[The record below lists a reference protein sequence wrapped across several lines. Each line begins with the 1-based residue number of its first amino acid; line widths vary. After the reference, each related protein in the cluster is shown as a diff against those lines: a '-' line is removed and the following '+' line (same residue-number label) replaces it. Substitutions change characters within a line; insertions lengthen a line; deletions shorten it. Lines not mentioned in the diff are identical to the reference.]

1 MQRYF
6 SEVKKDNLFLLKDE
20 DLYHIKTVMRMNIND
35 EIEVVY
41 EQKVHIC
48 KLDKNY
54 NAIIEKVIED
64 NKIKKINYVLCVPI
78 LQEQKMSFILQ
89 KATELGVDLIIPIL
103 TARSMVKVKDK
114 ENKKIERWKR
124 ICKEASEQSKRVT
137 IPEVSEIKKITDLNL
152 DGLKIVC
159 STKEKDNTLKKVLK
173 NNLKCDK
180 IIMVVGPEGG
190 LTLDEE
196 NKLIDLGFIPTSLGD
211 NILRVETAPLYL
223 LSVLNYEMEWLLWIL
238 LLIIF

>member
-20 DLYHIKTVMRMNIND
+20 DLYHIKTVMRMNVND

-41 EQKVHIC
+41 EQKVYIC

-54 NAIIEKVIED
+54 NAIIEKVIEN
-64 NKIKKINYVLCVPI
+64 NKIKKMNYVLCVPI

-103 TARSMVKVKDK
+103 TSRSMVKVKDK

-137 IPEVSEIKKITDLNL
+137 IPLVSEVKKITDLDL

-159 STKEKDNTLKKVLK
+159 STKEKDNTLKKILK

-196 NKLIDLGFIPTSLGD
+196 NQLIDLGFIPTSLGD

-223 LSVLNYEMEWLLWIL
+223 LSVLNYEME
-238 LLIIF
+238 

>member
-41 EQKVHIC
+41 EQKVYIC

-196 NKLIDLGFIPTSLGD
+196 NKLINLGFIPTSLGD

-223 LSVLNYEMEWLLWIL
+223 LSVLNYEME
-238 LLIIF
+238 

>member
-41 EQKVHIC
+41 EQKVYIC

-137 IPEVSEIKKITDLNL
+137 IPEVSEIKKITDLDL

-190 LTLDEE
+190 LTLEE
-196 NKLIDLGFIPTSLGD
+196 EQKLVELGFIPTSLGD
-211 NILRVETAPLYL
+211 NVLRVETTPIYL
-223 LSVLNYEMEWLLWIL
+223 LSVLNYEME
-238 LLIIF
+238 

>member
-20 DLYHIKTVMRMNIND
+20 DLYHIKTVMRMNVND

-41 EQKVHIC
+41 EQKVYIC

-54 NAIIEKVIED
+54 NAIIEKVIEN
-64 NKIKKINYVLCVPI
+64 NKVKKMNYVLCVPI

-103 TARSMVKVKDK
+103 TSRSMVKVKDK

-137 IPEVSEIKKITDLNL
+137 IPLVSEVKKITDLDL

-159 STKEKDNTLKKVLK
+159 STKEKDNTLKKILK

-196 NKLIDLGFIPTSLGD
+196 NQLIDLGFIPTSLGD

-223 LSVLNYEMEWLLWIL
+223 LSVLNYEME
-238 LLIIF
+238 

>member
-6 SEVKKDNLFLLKDE
+6 SEVKKDNLFFLKDE
-20 DLYHIKTVMRMNIND
+20 DLYHIKTVMRMNVND

-41 EQKVHIC
+41 EQKVYIC

-54 NAIIEKVIED
+54 NAIIEKAIEN
-64 NKIKKINYVLCVPI
+64 NKVKKMDYVLCVPI

-103 TARSMVKVKDK
+103 TSRSMVKVKDK

-137 IPEVSEIKKITDLNL
+137 IPLVSEVKKITDLDL

-159 STKEKDNTLKKVLK
+159 STKEKDNTLKKILK

-196 NKLIDLGFIPTSLGD
+196 NQLIDLGFIPTSLGD

-223 LSVLNYEMEWLLWIL
+223 LSVLNYEME
-238 LLIIF
+238 

>member
-20 DLYHIKTVMRMNIND
+20 DLYHIKTVLRMNIND

-41 EQKVHIC
+41 EQKVYIC

-223 LSVLNYEMEWLLWIL
+223 LSVLNYEME
-238 LLIIF
+238 

>member
-196 NKLIDLGFIPTSLGD
+196 NKLIVLGFIPTSLGD

-223 LSVLNYEMEWLLWIL
+223 LSVLNYEME
-238 LLIIF
+238 

>member
-41 EQKVHIC
+41 EQKVYIC

-103 TARSMVKVKDK
+103 TARSMVKIKDK

-223 LSVLNYEMEWLLWIL
+223 LSVLNYEME
-238 LLIIF
+238 

>member
-20 DLYHIKTVMRMNIND
+20 DLYHIKTVMRMNVND

-41 EQKVHIC
+41 EQKVYIC

-54 NAIIEKVIED
+54 NAIIEKVIE
-64 NKIKKINYVLCVPI
+64 NNIIKKMNYVLCVPI

-103 TARSMVKVKDK
+103 TSRSMVKVKDK
-114 ENKKIERWKR
+114 ENKKIERWKS
-124 ICKEASEQSKRVT
+124 ICKEANKKKKRVT
-137 IPEVSEIKKITDLNL
+137 IPLVSEVKKITDLDL

-159 STKEKDNTLKKVLK
+159 STKEKDNTLKKILK

-223 LSVLNYEMEWLLWIL
+223 LSVLNYEME
-238 LLIIF
+238 

>member
-20 DLYHIKTVMRMNIND
+20 DLYHIKTVMRMNVND

-41 EQKVHIC
+41 EQKVYIC

-54 NAIIEKVIED
+54 NAIIEKVIE
-64 NKIKKINYVLCVPI
+64 NNIIKKMNYVLCVPI

-223 LSVLNYEMEWLLWIL
+223 LSVLNYEME
-238 LLIIF
+238 

>member
-41 EQKVHIC
+41 EQKVYIC

-54 NAIIEKVIED
+54 NAIIEQVIEN
-64 NKIKKINYVLCVPI
+64 NKVKKMNYVLCVPI

-103 TARSMVKVKDK
+103 TSRSMVKMKDK

-137 IPEVSEIKKITDLNL
+137 IPLVSEVKKITDLDL

-159 STKEKDNTLKKVLK
+159 STKEKDNTLKKILK

-196 NKLIDLGFIPTSLGD
+196 NQLIDLGFIPTSLGD

-223 LSVLNYEMEWLLWIL
+223 LSVLNYEME
-238 LLIIF
+238 

>member
-41 EQKVHIC
+41 EQKVYIC

-103 TARSMVKVKDK
+103 TSRSMVKMKDK

-137 IPEVSEIKKITDLNL
+137 IPLVSEVKKITDLDL

-159 STKEKDNTLKKVLK
+159 STKEKDNTLKKILK

-196 NKLIDLGFIPTSLGD
+196 NQLIDLGFIPTSLGD

-223 LSVLNYEMEWLLWIL
+223 LSVLNYEME
-238 LLIIF
+238 

>member
-103 TARSMVKVKDK
+103 TSRSMVKMKDK

-223 LSVLNYEMEWLLWIL
+223 LSVLNYEME
-238 LLIIF
+238 

>member
-20 DLYHIKTVMRMNIND
+20 DLYHIKTVMRMNVND

-41 EQKVHIC
+41 EKKVYIC

-54 NAIIEKVIED
+54 NAIIEKIIE
-64 NKIKKINYVLCVPI
+64 NKTKKIDYVLCIPI

-103 TARSMVKVKDK
+103 TSRSMVKLKDK
-114 ENKKIERWKR
+114 ENKKIERWNR

-137 IPEVSEIKKITDLNL
+137 IPEIWEVKKISDLNL

-159 STKEKDNTLKKVLK
+159 STKEKNKTLKKILK
-173 NNLKCDK
+173 NNIKYDK

-196 NKLIDLGFIPTSLGD
+196 NKLVDLGFIPVSLGD
-211 NILRVETAPLYL
+211 NILRVETVPIYL
-223 LSVLNYEMEWLLWIL
+223 LSVLNYEME
-238 LLIIF
+238 

>member
-6 SEVKKDNLFLLKDE
+6 SDIKQDNLFLLKDE
-20 DLYHIKTVMRMNIND
+20 DLYHIKTVMRMGVND
-35 EIEVVY
+35 KVEVVY
-41 EQKVHIC
+41 KEKLYIC

-54 NAIIEKVIED
+54 NAIIEQAINSTIV
-64 NKIKKINYVLCVPI
+64 NKIETVLCVPI

-89 KATELGVDLIIPIL
+89 KATELGIDLIIPIL
-103 TARSMVKVKDK
+103 TSRSMVKIDGK
-114 ENKKIERWKR
+114 EDKKIERWQR
-124 ICKEASEQSKRVT
+124 ICKEASEQSKRLT
-137 IPEVSEIKKITDLNL
+137 IPKISEVKEITELEM

-159 STKEKDNTLKKVLK
+159 STKEKNITLKKVLK

-190 LTLDEE
+190 LTEKEE
-196 NKLIDLGFIPTSLGD
+196 ESLVDLGFIPVSLGN

-223 LSVLNYEMEWLLWIL
+223 LSILNYEME
-238 LLIIF
+238 